1 MQQGDLAQPKINNY
15 KKERKKERND
25 KGNKKYSMI
34 NENKDKRVLAEVTVR
49 MKCRVLNAYIKIF
62 LNLKSIS

>member
-1 MQQGDLAQPKINNY
+1 MI
-15 KKERKKERND
+15 KKKRKKERND

-49 MKCRVLNAYIKIF
+49 MKCRILNAYIKFF
-62 LNLKSIS
+62 LNLKSDFFW

>member
-1 MQQGDLAQPKINNY
+1 MI

>member
-1 MQQGDLAQPKINNY
+1 MIP
-15 KKERKKERND
+15 RKKKKKGRND
-25 KGNKKYSMI
+25 KGNQKYLMI

-49 MKCRVLNAYIKIF
+49 MKCRVLNAYINFF

>member
-1 MQQGDLAQPKINNY
+1 MI
-15 KKERKKERND
+15 KKKRKKERND

-62 LNLKSIS
+62 FKSQINKLN